1 MAKERILRKNR
12 DRTNYIGTLLLYRS
26 MNRPEKNE
34 YAEYYD
40 RYISLIPEGEIVPI
54 LEKQIDDMA
63 AMFAGVPED
72 KGTFSYAPGK
82 WTTKES
88 LSHVIDAER
97 IFAYRLLR
105 ISRGDETP
113 LEGFD
118 QEGYIENSNA
128 NARSFADLLEE
139 FALQRRSNLLLIRNL
154 SDAASRR
161 MGTASDNPVSARA
174 LAYMLAGH
182 VKHHEN
188 IFRNNYLA

>member
-1 MAKERILRKNR
+1 
-12 DRTNYIGTLLLYRS
+12 